1 METFWFYI
9 VLLRVFEVL
18 LQLYISYA
26 MSYSVL
32 SQHRVKT
39 KRSVVENF
47 SHERFSIVN
56 VESALLSVHLFS
68 F

>member
-26 MSYSVL
+26 MPYSVL

-39 KRSVVENF
+39 RSVVENF

-56 VESALLSVHLFS
+56 VESALLSVHLFP

>member
-39 KRSVVENF
+39 RSVVENF

-56 VESALLSVHLFS
+56 VESALLSVHLFP

>member
-39 KRSVVENF
+39 RSVVENF